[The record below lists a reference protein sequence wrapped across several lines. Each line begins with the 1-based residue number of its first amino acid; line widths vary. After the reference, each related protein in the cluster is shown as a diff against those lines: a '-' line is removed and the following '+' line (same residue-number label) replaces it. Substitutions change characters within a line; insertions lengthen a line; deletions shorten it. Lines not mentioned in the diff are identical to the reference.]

1 MLSNSA
7 VKNAKAGTKPYKLT
21 DERGL
26 SLHVQPTGAKWWR
39 LKYRVAGRE
48 KLMSLG
54 TYPDTSLALAREK
67 RDKARQQ
74 LAVGDDPSALR
85 KAEKAAQN
93 DTFKAI
99 AEEWSAQQPKAESTR
114 IRDGRILGYLYEEIG
129 AAPIGTIDTAKMLE
143 ALREIEK
150 RGAETA
156 HRAQNLAS
164 AVFLYAIP
172 HKAKTN
178 PAANLRGKLVA
189 ASTKSHA
196 AITNAAK
203 FGQLLRDIDNYQGQP
218 VTRAALQLIALV
230 FTRPGE
236 LRQALWQEFDLEGAQ
251 WVVPAERMKMRREH
265 IVPLVP
271 QSVSILTDLREVTY
285 KGAESLV
292 FPSLRP
298 LRPLSENTLGTALKS
313 LGYDGN
319 THVAH
324 GFRSSA
330 STLLHEMGVDSDVIE
345 CQLAHARPG
354 VGGIYNRSHRLA
366 DRRKMMQKWANYLGK
381 LKMKLDSHALSPAAN
396 VGSPSPG
403 PT

>member
-1 MLSNSA
+1 MLSNTK
-7 VKNAKAGTKPYKLT
+7 VKNAKAKAKPYKLS

-26 SLHVQPTGAKWWR
+26 FLHVQPTGAKWWR
-39 LKYRVAGRE
+39 FKYLFAGRE
-48 KLMSLG
+48 KLLSLG
-54 TYPDTSLALAREK
+54 TYPDTSLALARDK
-67 RDKARQQ
+67 REKARRH
-74 LAVGDDPSALR
+74 LAAGDDPSAVR

-99 AEEWSAQQPKAESTR
+99 AEEWSAQQQKAESTR
-114 IRDGRILGYLYEEIG
+114 VRDDRILGYLYKEIG

-143 ALREIEK
+143 ALRTIEK

-178 PAANLRGKLVA
+178 PAADLRGKLAA

-218 VTRAALQLIALV
+218 VTRAALQLIALL

-251 WVVPAERMKMRREH
+251 WVVPAERTKMRREH
-265 IVPLVP
+265 IVPLAS
-271 QSVSILTDLREVTY
+271 QSVSILTDLRELTY

-298 LRPLSENTLGTALKS
+298 RRPLSENTLGTALKG

-330 STLLHEMGVDSDVIE
+330 STLLHEMGLDSDVIE

-366 DRRKMMQKWANYLGK
+366 DRRKMMQRWADYLEK
-381 LKMKLDSHALSPAAN
+381 LRERLDAHAI
-396 VGSPSPG
+396 
-403 PT
+403 

>member
-1 MLSNSA
+1 MLSNTA
-7 VKNAKAGTKPYKLT
+7 VKNARAGAKPYKLS

-26 SLHVQPTGAKWWR
+26 FLHVQPTGAKWWR
-39 LKYRVAGRE
+39 FKYRFAGRE
-48 KLMSLG
+48 KLLSLG
-54 TYPDTSLALAREK
+54 TYPDTSLALARDK

-74 LAVGDDPSALR
+74 LAAGDDPSAVR
-85 KAEKAAQN
+85 KAKKAAQN
-93 DTFKAI
+93 DTFEAI
-99 AEEWSAQQPKAESTR
+99 AKEWSAQQSKADSTR
-114 IRDGRILGYLYEEIG
+114 VRDDRILGYLYKEIG
-129 AAPIGTIDTAKMLE
+129 AAPIGTIDTATMLE
-143 ALREIEK
+143 ALRAIEK

-178 PAANLRGKLVA
+178 PAADLRRKLAA
-189 ASTKSHA
+189 ASSKSHA

-218 VTRAALQLIALV
+218 VTRAALQLIALL

-236 LRQALWQEFDLEGAQ
+236 LRQARWQEFDLEGAQ

-265 IVPLVP
+265 IVPLAS
-271 QSVSILTDLREVTY
+271 QSVSILTDLRELTY

-298 LRPLSENTLGTALKS
+298 RRPLSENTLGTALKS
-313 LGYDGN
+313 LGYDGS

-330 STLLHEMGVDSDVIE
+330 STLLHEMGLDSDVIE

-366 DRRKMMQKWANYLGK
+366 DRRKMMQRWADYLET
-381 LKMKLDSHALSPAAN
+381 LRTSADAHVIAPAATHA
-396 VGSPSPG
+396 S
-403 PT
+403 